1 MNTEFWMEILGN
13 NCYSKILSESDD
25 YFITYSEKVSEFP
38 TWLTV
43 YIFSTG
49 NNDTTKGIAVT
60 KLFLKK
66 VSLLPQYL
74 YFYDIL

>member
-1 MNTEFWMEILGN
+1 MEILSN
-13 NCYSKILSESDD
+13 NSYSKTLSESDD
-25 YFITYSEKVSEFP
+25 YFITYLEKVSEFP

-49 NNDTTKGIAVT
+49 NIDTIKGIAVT
-60 KLFLKK
+60 KLIFKKKFLCFLNI
-66 VSLLPQYL
+66 V

>member
-1 MNTEFWMEILGN
+1 MEILGN
-13 NCYSKILSESDD
+13 NSYSKTLSESDD

-49 NNDTTKGIAVT
+49 NIDTIKVIAVS
-60 KLFLKK
+60 KFIFLK